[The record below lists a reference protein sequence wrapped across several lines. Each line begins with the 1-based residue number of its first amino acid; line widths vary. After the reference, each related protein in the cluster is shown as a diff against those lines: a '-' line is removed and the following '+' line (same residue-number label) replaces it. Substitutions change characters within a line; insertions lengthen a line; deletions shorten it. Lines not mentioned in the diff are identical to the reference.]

1 MTPSPP
7 ELCILQAFTDL
18 KASWSDVGSAAL
30 VLLAVHWLHQ
40 TDRAVGMQMCQLSL
54 KPKVVPG
61 MVRRKSSPLT
71 TRWSM
76 ASSATFAIVWNPRI
90 WYTWR
95 HQSDPLHDLDLRPYT
110 RLPITRVAAEDDPQ
124 KYVVRLAP
132 CPHLR
137 LRDLEFSWILWCAP
151 GYLNS
156 KTCLPKVLLTLL
168 PSLST
173 QRRYYQA
180 MERPTCLTSLLC
192 P

>member
-1 MTPSPP
+1 MPCRAAPLP
-7 ELCILQAFTDL
+7 VEVLLAFTNL
-18 KASWSDVGSAAL
+18 KASWSDVRSAAL

-40 TDRAVGMQMCQLSL
+40 TDKAVGMQRYQLSL

-61 MVRRKSSPLT
+61 MVCRKSSPLT

-76 ASSATFAIVWNPRI
+76 ASSATFAMVWNPRI

-110 RLPITRVAAEDDPQ
+110 RLPLTRVAAEDDPQ

-132 CPHLR
+132 CQHLG
-137 LRDLEFSWILWCAP
+137 LRGLEFSWILWCAP

-156 KTCLPKVLLTLL
+156 KTCLQKSYSLCCP
-168 PSLST
+168 PSPP
-173 QRRYYQA
+173 RDGI
-180 MERPTCLTSLLC
+180 TSWGTWKD
-192 P
+192 PRV